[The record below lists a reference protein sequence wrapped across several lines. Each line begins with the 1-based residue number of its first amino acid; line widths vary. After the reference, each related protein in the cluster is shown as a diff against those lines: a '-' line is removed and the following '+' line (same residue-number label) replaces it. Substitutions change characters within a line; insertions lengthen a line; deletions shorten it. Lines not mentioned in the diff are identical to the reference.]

1 MIERADNLE
10 QLFAEPESVDVGPI
24 DMIHRGHDGAV
35 CFARKINDKF
45 ESLWALPAKGLTGIF
60 GSVVSQIERD
70 GYFSINGFMP
80 TTAKSKADPSLAMAL
95 RKGSLVR
102 YLTAAFVDIDTYNFE
117 GMTVGKAVG
126 RIIELQDANAFPP
139 ATMIVRSGQGIWLLW
154 LLCEEGNRRKP
165 VRART
170 EKIEAWSRIQSE
182 LYRRI
187 ARSFLPPDANA
198 RDVSRIM
205 RVPGSINSKV
215 GARVQFWPQ
224 LDANG
229 EPFTYGLD
237 ELAALV
243 DVRPSRQKRKPT
255 DKPVDPARR
264 EKGLKGR
271 RALASKRL
279 RLIERLAALRGK
291 FSEGTRHHAAL
302 LFAKFLQESCIDD
315 RGTLIDENG
324 TTVSIRRQVEA
335 FIRDRCA
342 SGTHSV
348 AVKDVL
354 AGDRYAKIRWSDVR
368 MIELLQI
375 TDDEAKAIGCPTLV
389 ESRNRQEH
397 RDKDANR
404 EERGQQR
411 RELIAHFVGSYFKH
425 HHGELPT
432 LEEVKAF
439 LSGERELTASKPTIM
454 RDWDQLTL
462 AGRLPPRRLK
472 KSKPVDAAAL
482 LAGNTQRA
490 T

>member
-1 MIERADNLE
+1 MIERAANLE

-35 CFARKINDKF
+35 CFARKKNGEF
-45 ESLWALPAKGLTGIF
+45 ESLWSLPAKGLTGIF
-60 GSVVSQIERD
+60 NSVVSQIECD

-80 TTAKSKADPSLAMAL
+80 TTAKSKVDPSLARPL
-95 RKGSLVR
+95 RSGSLVR

-165 VRART
+165 VRARND
-170 EKIEAWSRIQSE
+170 KIEAWRRIQSE

-187 ARSFLPPDANA
+187 ARNFLPPDANA
-198 RDVSRIM
+198 RDISRIM

-215 GARVQFWPQ
+215 GTRVQFWPQ
-224 LDANG
+224 LDDNG
-229 EPFTYGLD
+229 EPFVYGLD

-243 DVRPSRQKRKPT
+243 EVRPSRRKRKPT
-255 DKPVDPARR
+255 DKPIDPARR
-264 EKGLKGR
+264 EKGLRGR

-279 RLIERLAALRGK
+279 QLIVNLATLRER
-291 FSEGTRHHAAL
+291 FTEGTRHHAAL
-302 LFAKFLQESCIDD
+302 LFAKFLRESCIDD
-315 RGTLIDENG
+315 QGTLIDANG
-324 TTVSIRRQVEA
+324 ATVDIRRQVEA

-342 SGTHSV
+342 SGTHPV

-354 AGDRYAKIRWSDVR
+354 TGDRYAKIRWSDVR

-375 TDDEAKAIGCPTLV
+375 TDNEAKTIGCTTLA
-389 ESRNRQEH
+389 EARDRQEH

-411 RELIAHFVGSYFKH
+411 RELIAHFVGSYVKH
-425 HHGELPT
+425 HHGALPT
-432 LEEVKAF
+432 LEEVKEF
-439 LSGERELTASKPTIM
+439 LSGERGLTASKPTIL

-462 AGRLPPRRLK
+462 ADRLPPRRLK
-472 KSKPVDAAAL
+472 PSKQTDAAAL
-482 LAGNTQRA
+482 LTGNV
-490 T
+490 

>member
-1 MIERADNLE
+1 MIERAANLE

-35 CFARKINDKF
+35 CFARKINGKF
-45 ESLWALPAKGLTGIF
+45 ENLWALPAKGITGGIF
-60 GSVVSQIERD
+60 DSLVGQIERD
-70 GYFSINGFMP
+70 GYFSINGFMLSK
-80 TTAKSKADPSLAMAL
+80 TAKSKADPSLAMAL
-95 RKGSLVR
+95 RNGSLVR
-102 YLTAAFVDIDTYNFE
+102 YLTAAFVDIDTYKFE
-117 GMTVGKAVG
+117 DMTVGKAVG

-139 ATMIVRSGQGIWLLW
+139 ATMIVRSGRGIWLLW

-165 VRART
+165 VRAWDDKT
-170 EKIEAWSRIQSE
+170 EAWTRIQGE
-182 LYRRI
+182 LHRRI

-205 RVPGSINSKV
+205 RVPGSINSTV
-215 GARVQFWPQ
+215 GTRVQFWPQ

-229 EPFTYGLD
+229 EPFIYGLD

-243 DVRPSRQKRKPT
+243 DVRPSKKKRKPT

-264 EKGLKGR
+264 EKGLKGK

-279 RLIERLAALRGK
+279 RLIERLATLRER

-302 LFAKFLQESCIDD
+302 LFAKFLRESCIDD

-342 SGTHSV
+342 SGTHKVS
-348 AVKDVL
+348 ADDVL
-354 AGDRYAKIRWSDVR
+354 DRDRYAKLRWSDVR

-375 TDDEAKAIGCPTLV
+375 TDDEAKVIGCPTLA
-389 ESRNRQEH
+389 ESRGRQEH

-411 RELIAHFVGSYFKH
+411 RELIAHFVGSYAKH
-425 HHGELPT
+425 HHGALPT

-439 LSGERELTASKPTIM
+439 LSDERELTACKMTIS
-454 RDWDQLTL
+454 RDWDQLIL
-462 AGRLPPRRLK
+462 SGRLPPRRLK
-472 KSKPVDAAAL
+472 KAKLVDAAAL
-482 LAGNTQRA
+482 LTGNA
-490 T
+490 